1 MRLQLLKQRE
11 QILVAVAGS
20 DPAERPE
27 FVRQITARF
36 LDRDSEEEVA
46 DDAAETFSACIVT
59 LKQ

>member
-1 MRLQLLKQRE
+1 LKQRKKV
-11 QILVAVAGS
+11 LVAVAGS

-36 LDRDSEEEVA
+36 LDRDSEEKVA
-46 DDAAETFSACIVT
+46 DDAAETFSTCIVT

>member
-11 QILVAVAGS
+11 EVLVAVAGT

-27 FVRQITARF
+27 FVRQISARF
-36 LDRDSEEEVA
+36 LDRDSEEKVA
-46 DDAAETFSACIVT
+46 DDAAETFPASVVT